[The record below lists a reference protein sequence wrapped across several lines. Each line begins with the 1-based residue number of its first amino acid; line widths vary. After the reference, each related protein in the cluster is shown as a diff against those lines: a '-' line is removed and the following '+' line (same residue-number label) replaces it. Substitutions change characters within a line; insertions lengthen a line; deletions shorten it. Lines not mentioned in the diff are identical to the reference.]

1 MRWLYDTSVI
11 IAMER
16 GEPMQSFPIGDYA
29 VSVVT
34 IGELQLG
41 VHLARADVLSIRLEM
56 IAELEH
62 EWSPI
67 PVDLRVMRRFASLVA
82 DCRSRDIRPGT
93 TDAIIAATASVHGLG
108 IVTSDRDFSKF
119 SGIEVVRV

>member
-1 MRWLYDTSVI
+1 VRWLYDTSVI